1 MKLPSFLLTF
11 VCLPLLA
18 QEQPAPATPET
29 TPPSAKLP
37 EKPKDLPDFIRY
49 AETETDARL
58 ETAIKT
64 YTNPDG
70 VIVDLIGVVHIA
82 DASYYKLINEKLT
95 TYDAVLYELVGDP
108 EALKKPDSNAKAA
121 PNPLRGIQKMV
132 GSLLKLSFQLDQIDY
147 TKANFVHADLSA
159 EQFSKLQAAKGENL
173 MTLLARAM
181 KMEKDGKLGIDEK
194 DMNLD
199 MTQILGALSGS
210 GGADSLKII
219 MAKVFDKAETMVD
232 SFEGPDEKSGTVLL
246 TERNKVVRDKLEES
260 IKGGKKHLSIFFGAG
275 HLPGLEV
282 LIKNLKFK
290 NEKEEWLA
298 AWTMK
303 KGQTAKKQA
312 E

>member
-1 MKLPSFLLTF
+1 MKLHSLILTLLT
-11 VCLPLLA
+11 LPLLA
-18 QEQPAPATPET
+18 QDQPAPAPKTEEP
-29 TPPSAKLP
+29 TPPTAKLP

-49 AETETDARL
+49 TETDTAAKL
-58 ETAIKT
+58 ETAVKT

-82 DASYYKLINEKLT
+82 DASYYKQINEKLA

-108 EALKKPDSNAKAA
+108 DALKNPDAKAA

-181 KMEKDGKLGIDEK
+181 KMEKDGKLGIDQK
-194 DMNLD
+194 DMNMD

-219 MAKVFDKAETMVD
+219 MAKVFDKAENMVD
-232 SFEGPDEKSGTVLL
+232 SFEGPDEKNGTVLL

-303 KGQTAKKQA
+303 KAPAAKKAA